1 MKNLRQYIDA
11 VVDVLL
17 LMGGV
22 IRYALVSCVDN
33 IFVMR
38 AL

>member
-1 MKNLRQYIDA
+1 MKNLRQHIDA

-22 IRYALVSCVDN
+22 IRYALASCVDN
-33 IFVMR
+33 LFVVR